1 MSLAGLETAYRCE
14 TCEQLQEALSQE
26 QPDALLVDLDLPGE
40 EPAWQI
46 LARMPQKSSILL
58 VLSGHSLRGKIPLEI
73 AQLNPY
79 AVISKPCQVSSL
91 LCCLKE
97 ALITPRN
104 CLKGALPPGG
114 FPLAPERAPASPPP
128 GREPAES
135 GTLPDGQSQPDG
147 SANGRLLHEQLEA
160 RQRTLQAIL
169 DSSPAGICYMEP
181 GFTIKWCN
189 RAMET
194 ITGYRIGEL
203 LGQPLELL
211 FPNKA
216 ASQEAGKKAL
226 AVLQGIMPGPLR
238 ATWRRKEGSA
248 REIQAYLEPQS
259 QADLSR
265 GFIATVMDITEHIQA
280 QRDLAHRQKS
290 LQAILDASPVGIIWM
305 RDRVIQIVNP
315 ALCQMLGYKKNEL
328 EGRKSRML
336 YLSGQEYAQTGQ
348 AIQEELMK
356 RAGASGEA
364 RWQCKDGRIIN
375 VLIQVRL
382 LEPGRL
388 QGGHIATVEDIT
400 ERKATEKKLKEYQN
414 KLRGLAAQLALAEER
429 ERQRLA
435 EVVHDGLGQ
444 TLALIRIGLQA
455 ALAGKPRAREQKLHE
470 LVRQVDQAFAE
481 ARTITASLSP
491 PILRELG
498 LEAGLSWL
506 AEHTY
511 QSYGVVTQFTSNWMP
526 KELDWET
533 TLTLFRATQ
542 ELVMNAVKHG
552 HPRTIRIRLD
562 SEPSHLEITVQD
574 DGHGFDIRALDSF
587 IPHGF
592 GLFSI
597 GERLKNLG
605 GEGKIGSR
613 PGAGTVASI
622 SLPMPEALRRGTN

>member
-1 MSLAGLETAYRCE
+1 LN
-14 TCEQLQEALSQE
+14 QE
-26 QPDALLVDLDLPGE
+26 QPDVLLVDLDLPGG
-40 EPAWQI
+40 EPARQI
-46 LARMPQKSSILL
+46 LARMPKKASMLL
-58 VLSGHSLRGKIPLEI
+58 VLSGPGLRGKIPVEI
-73 AQLNPY
+73 ARLNPY
-79 AVISKPCQVSSL
+79 AVISKPCQVNSL
-91 LCCLKE
+91 LFCLKE
-97 ALITPRN
+97 ALANPRDR
-104 CLKGALPPGG
+104 LKGA
-114 FPLAPERAPASPPP
+114 FPAGIFSAASSQPQPPP
-128 GREPAES
+128 PHEQEQAKPETQPKGE
-135 GTLPDGQSQPDG
+135 SQPG
-147 SANGRLLHEQLEA
+147 KSANRRLLHEQLAA

-169 DSSPAGICYMEP
+169 DTSPAGICYLEA

-203 LGQPLELL
+203 LGQPLEL
-211 FPNKA
+211 FFKNQA
-216 ASQEAGKKAL
+216 ASQEAQKRAL
-226 AVLQGIMPGPLR
+226 AVLRGIMPGPLR
-238 ATWRRKEGSA
+238 ATWLHKEGLA
-248 REIQAYLEPQS
+248 REIQVHLEPQNQS
-259 QADLSR
+259 DLSC

-280 QRDLAHRQKS
+280 QTDIAQRQKS

-305 RDRVIQIVNP
+305 RERVIQVVNP
-315 ALCQMLGYKKNEL
+315 ALCQMLGHEKREL
-328 EGRKSRML
+328 EGQKSRML
-336 YLSGQEYAQTGQ
+336 YLSGREYAQTGLT
-348 AIQEELMK
+348 IQEALK
-356 RAGASGEA
+356 TQASASSEA

-388 QGGHIATVEDIT
+388 QEGHIATVEDIT
-400 ERKATEKKLKEYQN
+400 ERKATEKKIKGYQD
-414 KLRGLAAQLALAEER
+414 KLRGLASQLALAEER

-455 ALAGKPRAREQKLHE
+455 ALAAKPRAREKKLRE
-470 LVRQVDQAFAE
+470 VVLQVDRAFAE
-481 ARTITASLSP
+481 ARTITAGLSP

-506 AEHTY
+506 ADHTY

-542 ELVMNAVKHG
+542 ELVMNAVKHA
-552 HPRTIRIRLD
+552 HPKTIRIRLD
-562 SEPSHLEITVQD
+562 CEPSRLEITVRD
-574 DGHGFDIRALDSF
+574 DGQGFDIHELDSF
-587 IPHGF
+587 VPHGF

-597 GERLKNLG
+597 GERLKTLG

-622 SLPMPEALRRGTN
+622 SVPMPDALRRGTNRCPKSKK